1 VSQIC
6 AGSHNK
12 QEMKTFRL
20 IRSRPSSAA
29 YNMALDEDIF
39 ARYLEDGVPVF
50 RVYGWSGPAFTYGMS
65 GRPERAIDIARCTLD
80 DVGVAKRMTGGGA
93 LFHHDEIT
101 YSLACGKDDID
112 EPADVFVSYRK
123 ICGFLISFY
132 RSIGLK
138 ASFALE
144 TDDFLKR
151 STPSDLCSVSCE
163 KYDIVING
171 KKIGGNA
178 QKRKRNA
185 VFQHGSIPISVDWV
199 FARRYAPGLP
209 SDMASRVTTLSEELS
224 HVPNK
229 TILEEKLIA
238 SASDAFG
245 ARFTEEKEC
254 FYEAG
259 MVK

>member
-1 VSQIC
+1 
-6 AGSHNK
+6 
-12 QEMKTFRL
+12 
-20 IRSRPSSAA
+20 
-29 YNMALDEDIF
+29 MALDEDIF

-50 RVYGWSGPAFTYGMS
+50 RVYEWSGPAFTYGMS
-65 GRPERAIDIARCTLD
+65 GRPERAIDIARCSLD
-80 DVGVAKRMTGGGA
+80 GVGVAKRMTGGGA
-93 LFHHDEIT
+93 LFHHNEIT

-123 ICGFLISFY
+123 ICAFLISFY
-132 RSIGLK
+132 GSIGLK

-178 QKRKRNA
+178 QKRKRSA

-224 HVPNK
+224 HVPDK